1 MHSAPPSDSR
11 SLLQLVKQ
19 IRARRAYVLQQPD
32 AFDDIRSSAR
42 IIAIHAP
49 NGVVA
54 SLAKEVEVT
63 AHDFCFRRHAESQA
77 ILQARLDDRIDRL
90 EETIRR
96 LA

>member
-1 MHSAPPSDSR
+1 MQSAPPSGSC
-11 SLLQLVKQ
+11 SLLQLVER
-19 IRARRAYVLQQPD
+19 IRSRRAYVLQQPD
-32 AFDDIRSSAR
+32 AFEDIRSSAR

-90 EETIRR
+90 EETIKR